1 MTRYFTDNFHRLLSC
16 LRGSGK
22 TSRAAARRRLVWAIP
37 PSTDSS
43 RNFLLHAPLSTCR
56 GATLYFKGKLKG
68 KSKVKKERTQY
79 GNKIILVDA
88 MEHYPLIWDKS
99 GK

>member
-1 MTRYFTDNFHRLLSC
+1 ME
-16 LRGSGK
+16 
-22 TSRAAARRRLVWAIP
+22 
-37 PSTDSS
+37 
-43 RNFLLHAPLSTCR
+43 
-56 GATLYFKGKLKG
+56 
-68 KSKVKKERTQY
+68 KERTQY